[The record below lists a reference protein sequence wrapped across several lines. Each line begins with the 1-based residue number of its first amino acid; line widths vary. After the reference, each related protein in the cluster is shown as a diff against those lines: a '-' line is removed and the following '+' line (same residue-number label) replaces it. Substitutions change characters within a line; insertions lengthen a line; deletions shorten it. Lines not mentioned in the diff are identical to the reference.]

1 MTRYELL
8 HYPGNVEKSL
18 TPGDIH
24 GTDEI
29 GRPYAVIDA
38 EYKPQKDWTVVHLTY
53 ATPEQAQAHIARYQ
67 KDASEAGA
75 KAAEHRAFITLFRSP
90 R

>member
-8 HYPGNVEKSL
+8 HYPGDVEKSL

-38 EYKPQKDWTVVHLTY
+38 EYKPQQDWTVVHLTY

-67 KDASEAGA
+67 RDNAM
-75 KAAEHRAFITLFRSP
+75 AAEHRAVAALFRSP

>member
-1 MTRYELL
+1 MTRYEVL
-8 HYPGNVEKSL
+8 HYPGDVEEGASAGEIL
-18 TPGDIH
+18 

-29 GRPYAVIDA
+29 GRPYAMIDA

-53 ATPEQAQAHIARYQ
+53 ATPEQAQAYVTRYQ
-67 KDASEAGA
+67 KQSAAAASHGTFLA
-75 KAAEHRAFITLFRSP
+75 HFRSA